1 MTPFLMEDFDLD
13 CDVDYDLDLSTGGF
27 DDHEIIAPPLREA
40 VAVSTI
46 SFVANQPERRRRV
59 SFDPMVKVRDVLSID
74 DYTLEEQDATWL
86 DFDEL
91 DKIKE
96 QVLNEAMLLDV
107 GVQSKVI
114 PTRGLE
120 CRTKKGLE
128 AKRRNRGNAYD
139 AVFCE
144 IDSQE
149 DKRLISEQMIADAY
163 SFYSIPCAKIA
174 QAVAKMD
181 EIEAMKIHKE
191 EENAKRS
198 KRSTNNTID
207 LSSHFRRMRTR
218 KREFQKR
225 IVNLSPRNGLV
236 SSAA

>member
-40 VAVSTI
+40 VNVSTI
-46 SFVANQPERRRRV
+46 FFVPNQPERRRV
-59 SFDPMVKVRDVLSID
+59 SFNPMVKVRDVLSID

-86 DFDEL
+86 DFDEI
-91 DKIKE
+91 DKIRE

-107 GVQSKVI
+107 GVESKVI

-120 CRTKKGLE
+120 CKTKKGLE
-128 AKRRNRGNAYD
+128 AKRRNRANAYD
-139 AVFCE
+139 AVFFE

-163 SFYSIPCAKIA
+163 SFYSIPCARIA
-174 QAVAKMD
+174 QAVGKID

-191 EENAKRS
+191 EDKAKQS
-198 KRSTNNTID
+198 KDSTNNNID
-207 LSSHFRRMRTR
+207 LSSHFRRT
-218 KREFQKR
+218 KKSEFQKR
-225 IVNLSPRNGLV
+225 IINLRPRNGLI